1 MTLLRLL
8 LAALASGAVLLD
20 AALSG
25 DRKAIDGLVSRLM
38 PVVRAI
44 CRRVLERRAG
54 RRLGPY
60 DGDDLVQEVWL
71 ILMRDDAQRLRQ
83 YDAARG
89 SSLESYVAMVARSEA
104 AKVLRREQA
113 AKRGGGAEIGA
124 LDDARGVAGGYD
136 PEAVALGRSLQAD
149 LQSHL
154 AEQLAPKGR
163 LILRLLYADGLS
175 PAEAAQTIGCTTQVV
190 YNWQHKIR
198 TLIRARLAEV
208 QPA

>member
-1 MTLLRLL
+1 MSLLRLL
-8 LAALASGAVLLD
+8 LAALASGAVLLE
-20 AALSG
+20 AALAG
-25 DRKAIDGLVSRLM
+25 DRRAVDGLVQRLM

-71 ILMRDDAQRLRQ
+71 ILMRDDAARLRQ
-83 YDAARG
+83 WDAARG

-104 AKVLRREQA
+104 SKVLRREQA
-113 AKRGGGAEIGA
+113 VKRGGGAEIGA
-124 LDDARGVAGGYD
+124 LDGAREVAGGDD

-149 LQSHL
+149 LDRFLTES
-154 AEQLAPKGR
+154 LAPKGR

-175 PAEAAQTIGCTTQVV
+175 PAEAARAVGCTTQVI

-198 TLIRARLAEV
+198 TLIRDRLAEV
-208 QPA
+208 HPA